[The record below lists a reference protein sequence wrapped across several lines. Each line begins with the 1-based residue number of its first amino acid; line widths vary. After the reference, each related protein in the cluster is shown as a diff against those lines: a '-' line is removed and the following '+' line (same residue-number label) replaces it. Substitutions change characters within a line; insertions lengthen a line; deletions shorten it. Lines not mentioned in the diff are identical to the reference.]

1 MRRPAATAVR
11 ARAVAGPERVVVAWY
26 HLRRMTALQRPSLF
40 PRWVVALAV
49 IALVGLLFYALR
61 GVLTPVFFAF
71 LIAYM
76 LDPLVDRFEAR
87 GLSRPVGIVIL
98 LGVVLSAMA
107 LFLLFAVP
115 AISRDF
121 AGFLAELPGALERLV
136 ARLAPELAKLG
147 IAVPTS
153 VGDIFTQYDIDKA
166 ALADKAVGPA
176 TVVFTWL
183 LGGTMSVL
191 GALASLI
198 IVPVFAFYLLDDFDR
213 MTAAIRDLVP
223 PHWRPFVVD
232 VAREVDVVLGEFVR
246 GQLIVMLALAIL
258 YSVAY
263 SVIGVRLAIVIGV
276 VAGLLS
282 FIPYVGGAVA
292 LGLALLMSLIDWNGP
307 MQLVWVGIAY
317 GVIQVL
323 EGFVITPRVVGEKV
337 GLSPI
342 WVLFALMVGSE
353 LFGFLGVLLALPAA
367 AVAKIF
373 FVRGV
378 AWYRKSEFFA
388 TAGAPG
394 TGTGRGLGAL
404 LREEGLPDDPALAAR
419 KDAALDDDAGTHP
432 NPEG

>member
-1 MRRPAATAVR
+1 MNAP
-11 ARAVAGPERVVVAWY
+11 
-26 HLRRMTALQRPSLF
+26 QRSSIF
-40 PRWVVALAV
+40 PRWVIALAIIV
-49 IALVGLLFYALR
+49 LVGLLLYALR

-76 LDPLVDRFEAR
+76 LDPIVDRFEAR
-87 GLSRPVGIVIL
+87 GFSRPVGIVIL
-98 LGVVLSAMA
+98 LGVVLGA
-107 LFLLFAVP
+107 LSLFFIFAVP

-121 AGFLAELPGALERLV
+121 AGFVAELPTALENLL
-136 ARLAPELAKLG
+136 ARFAPELEKLG
-147 IAVPTS
+147 ITVPTS
-153 VGDIFTQYDIDKA
+153 IGHLFEVYDIDKA

-176 TVVFTWL
+176 TAVFTWL

-263 SVIGVRLAIVIGV
+263 AVIGVRLAIVIGV

-282 FIPYVGGAVA
+282 FIPYVGGAIA
-292 LGLALLMSLIDWNGP
+292 LGLALLMSLIDWNGW
-307 MQLVWVGIAY
+307 MQLVWVGVAY

-342 WVLFALMVGSE
+342 WVLFALMVGGE
-353 LFGFLGVLLALPAA
+353 LFDFLGILLALPAA

-373 FVRGV
+373 FVRGI
-378 AWYRKSEFFA
+378 AWYRKSEFYA
-388 TAGAPG
+388 NAGAPG
-394 TGTGRGLGAL
+394 TGTGRGFAAL
-404 LREEGLPDDPALAAR
+404 LREEGLPDDAATLAR
-419 KDAALDDDAGTHP
+419 KSAAKADEPSTPPAP
-432 NPEG
+432 